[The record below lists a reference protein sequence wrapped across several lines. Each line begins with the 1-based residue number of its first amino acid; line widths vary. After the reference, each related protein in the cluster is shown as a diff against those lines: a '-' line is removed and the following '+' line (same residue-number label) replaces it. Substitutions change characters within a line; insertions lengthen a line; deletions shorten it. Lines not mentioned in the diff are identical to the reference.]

1 MGTSHK
7 KGVTIQVNSISSI
20 KIVFKL
26 QLLSLYKAN
35 IFREQERPP
44 HRRYDFQTMMQFN
57 IKYGSQNNS

>member
-1 MGTSHK
+1 MREIEK
-7 KGVTIQVNSISSI
+7 VYEIFLLVYYI